1 MVHSSVTSPLRRLLL
16 AAALFI
22 LPVGTVL
29 ADVDPVRL
37 PAREAARQA
46 ALTTEQRP
54 PLAVLD
60 GAPRRSPGANARQED
75 VRQEDARQQAAPAGR
90 RQAADA
96 APDARK
102 SLVTITDEAGM
113 GVPRGGD
120 DIIVDSAA
128 GFFGSAYLQIT
139 SDGTYY
145 GAVAENGDVQ
155 VYKST
160 DKGESWTHWS
170 TLDDPTASILWL
182 NSFIVAEGVANRAF
196 VAYQSYTSASS
207 SVLKVA
213 YAAVGAAAPT
223 WTLVTALS
231 TPGIIHA
238 DNLRFDLATDAA
250 LYPDYFVYVVAESD
264 DGNGTD
270 IWFARSVNQGNS
282 FEPGYRIAEAGIGSI
297 TDCSE
302 PSIAF
307 GAGDYLHVFYTSV
320 RNQGGSIF
328 EDLTYRR
335 APQWANGGLGAWGLQ
350 QTVQSSPAGG
360 SVTCL
365 RTGAALDG
373 GSVFA
378 TLLTYDGNVD
388 TELRYSTDFGATWPP
403 ANSSV
408 SDNLPSGT
416 GMAPVI
422 LPGGELVLGGT
433 AVRPDAG
440 DFLVDVVESRSSL
453 ADPTTWT
460 TPQSYSLN
468 RWTGSGTYGR
478 IESMVP
484 DPDFGNRLA
493 VLWLQ
498 TSTPEKILRFDAEWR
513 RDPGYPNTDIG
524 FPVAVGGGGQ
534 TPPAIAEIDGDPEK
548 EIVFGTRFGE
558 IHVLNHDGTPVPG
571 WPVNI
576 GSMPYDAP
584 VAVGD
589 LSGGGVPTIV
599 AGSSDGVVHA
609 FRPDGT
615 PVPGW
620 PVTMDEAANVFVSIG
635 ALGPPYPR
643 YVVALC
649 GHEIRAMRWDGQDV
663 SPAWGTF
670 TDVFTRPAAIGDVD
684 DDGTVE
690 IVTLSSSWLHVR
702 SLTQGSV
709 KFFRNF
715 LGETFSDAP
724 TLADLDADGK
734 LEIAAPTAAG
744 KLHVLNYDGS
754 SFSAAWPLTLPSGSA
769 LTGVAFA
776 NILGN
781 AEPEL
786 VFAEQDNGLVHI
798 RYWNNVEQSSFPKVS
813 GSTALFMPPMISP
826 VNISGANVNIGTTGI
841 STHTAQSWRNL
852 GMVPT
857 GWPKNLPGP
866 VEETFAAGDIDLD
879 GRNELVVLGVDFVT
893 VLDVGVAPTTT
904 PRNHWPMYGYNAQ
917 RTGCLDCDET
927 FVSAVDDPLPAQ
939 GTISLAAY
947 PNPFNPATII
957 EYAVGRAG
965 PVSLAVF
972 DLAGRRVS
980 TLVDGEHRD
989 IGRHTVAYTADQSA
1003 SGVYFVRL
1011 QTADGDAIEKIV
1023 LLK

>member
-1 MVHSSVTSPLRRLLL
+1 MFQCRVTSPSRRLLL

-22 LPVGTVL
+22 LPVGHAL

-46 ALTTEQRP
+46 ALATEQRA

-60 GAPRRSPGANARQED
+60 GAPRRPARED
-75 VRQEDARQQAAPAGR
+75 ARQEDARQAAAPAGTR
-90 RQAADA
+90 WAADA

-102 SLVTITDEAGM
+102 SLATITDEAGM
-113 GVPRGGD
+113 AVPRGGD
-120 DIIVDSAA
+120 DIIVDASA
-128 GFFGSAYLQIT
+128 GFSGSAYLQIT

-155 VYKST
+155 VYRST

-170 TLDDPTASILWL
+170 TLDDPTTTIIYL
-182 NSFIVAEGVANRAF
+182 NGFIVAEGDADRAF
-196 VAYQSYTSASS
+196 VAYRRSTSASS
-207 SVLKVA
+207 MEIRVA
-213 YAAVGAAAPT
+213 HATLGAAPT

-231 TPGIIHA
+231 TAGIVHGH
-238 DNLRFDLATDAA
+238 NWRFDLATDAA
-250 LYPDYFVYVVAESD
+250 AYPDYFLYLVAESD

-282 FEPGYRIAEAGIGSI
+282 FELGYRIATAGAGSV
-297 TDCSE
+297 TDCGD
-302 PSIAF
+302 PAIAF
-307 GAGDYLHVFYTSV
+307 GDDNHVHVFHTST
-320 RNQGGSIF
+320 RTQGGNTF
-328 EDLTYRR
+328 KDLAYRR
-335 APQWANGGLGAWGLQ
+335 ATQWAGGGLAAWGAQ
-350 QTVQSSPAGG
+350 QTIQPSPAGG

-365 RTGAALDG
+365 RAGAALDG
-373 GSVFA
+373 GGVFA
-378 TLLTYDGNVD
+378 TLLAYDGTVD
-388 TELRYSTDFGATWPP
+388 TELRFSTDFGATWPP
-403 ANSSV
+403 ANVSV
-408 SDNLPSGT
+408 SANLPFGT

-422 LPGGELVLGGT
+422 LPGGGLVLGGT
-433 AVRPDAG
+433 AVQNDDEG
-440 DFLVDVVESRSSL
+440 VFMNVVETRSSL
-453 ADPTTWT
+453 ADPTTWS

-468 RWTGSGTYGR
+468 RWAGGGTYGR

-484 DPDFGNRLA
+484 DPAFGNRLA
-493 VLWLQ
+493 VLWVQ
-498 TSTPEKILRFDAEWR
+498 TATPEYILRFDAEWR
-513 RDPGYPNTDIG
+513 RDPGYPNTDVG

-548 EIVFGTRFGE
+548 EIVFGTRTGD

-599 AGSSDGVVHA
+599 AGSTGGVVHA

-620 PVTMDEAANVFVSIG
+620 PVAMDEAANVFVSIG

-643 YVVALC
+643 YVVAVC
-649 GHEIRAMRWDGQDV
+649 GHEIRALRWDGQDV

-670 TDVFTRPAAIGDVD
+670 TEVFTRPAAIGDVD

-690 IVTLSSSWLHVR
+690 IVTLGGRWLHVR
-702 SLTQGSV
+702 SLEQGTV
-709 KFFRNF
+709 KYFRSF
-715 LGETFSDAP
+715 VGETFSDAP
-724 TLADLDADGK
+724 TLADLDGDGK
-734 LEIAAPTAAG
+734 LEIAAPTTAG
-744 KLHVLNYDGS
+744 RLHVLNYDGS

-776 NILGN
+776 NILGT

-786 VFAEQDNGLVHI
+786 VFAERNNGLVHI
-798 RYWNNVEQSSFPKVS
+798 RYWNNIEQSSFPKDT
-813 GSTALFMPPMISP
+813 GGTALFMPPMISP
-826 VNISGANVNIGTTGI
+826 VNISVANVNIGTTGFLNNI
-841 STHTAQSWRNL
+841 ARSWRNL
-852 GMVPT
+852 GMVPA

-879 GRNELVVLGVDFVT
+879 GRNELVVLGVDFMT
-893 VLDVGVAPTTT
+893 VLDVGVAPATV

-917 RTGCLDCDET
+917 RTGCLDCDEI
-927 FVSAVDDPLPAQ
+927 FVSAVDDAVPAPV
-939 GTISLAAY
+939 TVSLAAY

-972 DLAGRRVS
+972 DLAGRLVS
-980 TLVDGEHRD
+980 RLVDGEHRD
-989 IGRHTVAYTADQSA
+989 IGLHSIAYTADQSA
-1003 SGVYFVRL
+1003 SSVYFVRL